1 VSEAAYHPLHSLI
14 VAIVISERGQEGEA
28 EEGEAEEGR
37 EGEDGEAEEGERD
50 RGDD

>member
-1 VSEAAYHPLHSLI
+1 VSETAYHPLHSLI

-28 EEGEAEEGR
+28 EEGR